1 MDFSAGQEYLLI
13 YTGVSILKTG
23 LLLNSGSVPRT

>member
-13 YTGVSILKTG
+13 YTSVSILKTG
-23 LLLNSGSVPRT
+23 LLLNSGSVLRT